1 MRAEKT
7 IVKPDGEVIFFKFN
21 YGHHTLCEN
30 HFVRGVV
37 STCGGSTR
45 CGKGT
50 RFLSV
55 FLSSGKGF
63 TKLKLAER
71 ALSISEQIIPSRPVL
86 GLFPDGHP
94 QSAYHTKF
102 FCLNI

>member
-1 MRAEKT
+1 M
-7 IVKPDGEVIFFKFN
+7 
-21 YGHHTLCEN
+21 
-30 HFVRGVV
+30 RGVV

-55 FLSSGKGF
+55 FFSTGKGF

-86 GLFPDGHP
+86 GLFLGGHP

-102 FCLNI
+102 FCLNIQLITCQGRPGFLCIRYSGAF